1 MITAKDIRKKK
12 FEKIKFGYSPEEV
25 DAFMAEIENDLRM
38 MEQELAD
45 ANNKVQ
51 LLADKVREYKADE
64 EDLKN
69 ALIGAQRQAREVLA
83 EANAKAASI
92 EEEAK
97 AQAAT
102 LHAAAM
108 EQQEEQLRRT
118 AEQLEQENQALVTA
132 QRQVASFKK
141 TLFEMYKEHLELI
154 SQLPDAVDEDAETAA
169 SPVAEEADEVI
180 VEAEPVVDAE
190 TVDTAEAEVIPAAA
204 SSWDAAT
211 DAWGD
216 ATVAEEKAAEP
227 KVDPFRTSEFSR
239 EAVRAEQE
247 SRFSDLQ
254 FGSRRDDRR
263 RDDRRK
269 KRS

>member
-1 MITAKDIRKKK
+1 MMTAKDIRKKK
-12 FEKIKFGYSPEEV
+12 FEKIKFGYNPEEV
-25 DAFMAEIENDLRM
+25 DAFMAEIENDLRV

-132 QRQVASFKK
+132 QRQVANFKK

-154 SQLPDAVDEDAETAA
+154 SQLPDTVNEDAGETAA
-169 SPVAEEADEVI
+169 SDEDVADTVVK
-180 VEAEPVVDAE
+180 VEDAE
-190 TVDTAEAEVIPAAA
+190 MLEATEAEVIPAA
-204 SSWDAAT
+204 SDSWDAAT

-216 ATVAEEKAAEP
+216 SSAAEKTTEV

>member
-1 MITAKDIRKKK
+1 MMTAKDIRKKK
-12 FEKIKFGYSPEEV
+12 FEKIKFGYNPEEV
-25 DAFMAEIENDLRM
+25 DAFMTEIEKDLRM

-102 LHAAAM
+102 LHAAAL
-108 EQQEEQLRRT
+108 EQQEEQLQRT
-118 AEQLEQENQALVTA
+118 AEQLEQENQALVAA
-132 QRQVASFKK
+132 QRQVANFKK

-154 SQLPDAVDEDAETAA
+154 SQLPDAVNEEVAETAA
-169 SPVAEEADEVI
+169 SD
-180 VEAEPVVDAE
+180 
-190 TVDTAEAEVIPAAA
+190 EAEVVVEIADDETVEVTDEEAVAAT
-204 SSWDAAT
+204 SDSWGAAT
-211 DAWGD
+211 DAWGGSPI
-216 ATVAEEKAAEP
+216 VEEKAAEP

>member
-1 MITAKDIRKKK
+1 MMTAKDIRKKK
-12 FEKIKFGYSPEEV
+12 FEKIKFGYNPEEV
-25 DAFMAEIENDLRM
+25 DAFMAEIENDLRV

-102 LHAAAM
+102 LHAAAL
-108 EQQEEQLRRT
+108 EQQEEQLRHT

-132 QRQVASFKK
+132 QRQVANFKK

-154 SQLPDAVDEDAETAA
+154 SQLPDAVSED
-169 SPVAEEADEVI
+169 ADEVAASDAVDDV
-180 VEAEPVVDAE
+180 VEVAENE
-190 TVDTAEAEVIPAAA
+190 TVETSEVEVLPTAAD
-204 SSWDAAT
+204 SWDTAT

-216 ATVAEEKAAEP
+216 SPAAEEKATEP

>member
-12 FEKIKFGYSPEEV
+12 FEKIKFGYNPEEV
-25 DAFMAEIENDLRM
+25 DAFLAEVESDLRL

-97 AQAAT
+97 AQAAS

-108 EQQEEQLRRT
+108 EEQEEQLRRT

-132 QRQVASFKK
+132 QRQVANFKK
-141 TLFEMYKEHLELI
+141 TLFELYKEHLEQI
-154 SQLPDAVDEDAETAA
+154 SKLPDTVEEAEDVEETEEITEVEEEIVDE
-169 SPVAEEADEVI
+169 
-180 VEAEPVVDAE
+180 VEAEIVEGDG
-190 TVDTAEAEVIPAAA
+190 D
-204 SSWDAAT
+204 SWDAAT
-211 DAWGD
+211 DAWGE
-216 ATVAEEKAAEP
+216 APAAEEKAEP

>member
-12 FEKIKFGYSPEEV
+12 FEKIKFGYNPEEV
-25 DAFMAEIENDLRM
+25 DAFLAEVESDLRL

-51 LLADKVREYKADE
+51 LLADKVREYKASED
-64 EDLKN
+64 DLKN
-69 ALIGAQRQAREVLA
+69 ALIGAQKQAREVLA

-97 AQAAT
+97 AQAAAM
-102 LHAAAM
+102 HAAAM
-108 EQQEEQLRRT
+108 EEQEEQLRRT
-118 AEQLEQENQALVTA
+118 AEQLEQENHALVTA
-132 QRQVASFKK
+132 QRQVANFKK
-141 TLFEMYKEHLELI
+141 TLFEMYKEHLEQI
-154 SQLPDAVDEDAETAA
+154 SRLPETA
-169 SPVAEEADEVI
+169 EELEESTEEEVTE
-180 VEAEPVVDAE
+180 VEAEVEDVS
-190 TVDTAEAEVIPAAA
+190 EAEIIGEP
-204 SSWDAAT
+204 SSDSWDAAT
-211 DAWGD
+211 DAWSD
-216 ATVAEEKAAEP
+216 SPAAVESAEAD
-227 KVDPFRTSEFSR
+227 VDPFRTSEFSR

>member
-1 MITAKDIRKKK
+1 MMTAKDIRKKK
-12 FEKIKFGYSPEEV
+12 FEKIKFGYNPEEV
-25 DAFMAEIENDLRM
+25 DAFMAEIEKDLRM

-102 LHAAAM
+102 LHAAAL
-108 EQQEEQLRRT
+108 EQQEEQLQRT
-118 AEQLEQENQALVTA
+118 AEQLEQENQALVAA
-132 QRQVASFKK
+132 QRQVANFKK

-154 SQLPDAVDEDAETAA
+154 SQLPDAVNEDVAETAA
-169 SPVAEEADEVI
+169 SD
-180 VEAEPVVDAE
+180 
-190 TVDTAEAEVIPAAA
+190 EAEVVVEIADDETVEVTDEEAVAAA
-204 SSWDAAT
+204 SDSWGAAT
-211 DAWGD
+211 DAWGGSPI
-216 ATVAEEKAAEP
+216 AEEKAAEP

>member
-12 FEKIKFGYSPEEV
+12 FEKIKFGYNPEEV
-25 DAFMAEIENDLRM
+25 DAFLAEVESDLRL

-97 AQAAT
+97 AQAAS

-108 EQQEEQLRRT
+108 EEQEEQLRRT

-132 QRQVASFKK
+132 QRQVANFKK
-141 TLFEMYKEHLELI
+141 TLFELYKEHLEQI
-154 SQLPDAVDEDAETAA
+154 SKLPDTVDAADETEE
-169 SPVAEEADEVI
+169 AEEEI
-180 VEAEPVVDAE
+180 VETEEEIVTEVDAE
-190 TVDTAEAEVIPAAA
+190 IVESEGD
-204 SSWDAAT
+204 SWDAAT
-211 DAWGD
+211 DAWGE
-216 ATVAEEKAAEP
+216 APAAEEKAEQ

>member
-12 FEKIKFGYSPEEV
+12 FEKIKFGYNPEEV
-25 DAFMAEIENDLRM
+25 DAFMTEIENDLRM

-132 QRQVASFKK
+132 QRQVANFKK

-154 SQLPDAVDEDAETAA
+154 SQLPDSVDEAA
-169 SPVAEEADEVI
+169 APDEEDADEI
-180 VEAEPVVDAE
+180 VEVVDAE
-190 TVDTAEAEVIPAAA
+190 TVDADEAEVAPAAGD
-204 SSWDAAT
+204 SWDAAT

-216 ATVAEEKAAEP
+216 APVAEEKAAEP

>member
-1 MITAKDIRKKK
+1 MMTAKDIRKKK
-12 FEKIKFGYSPEEV
+12 FEKIKFGYNPEEV

-132 QRQVASFKK
+132 QRQVANFKK
-141 TLFEMYKEHLELI
+141 ALFEMYKEHLELI
-154 SQLPDAVDEDAETAA
+154 SQLPNTVDESADETAA
-169 SPVAEEADEVI
+169 SDAEEADPAV
-180 VEAEPVVDAE
+180 ADAE
-190 TVDTAEAEVIPAAA
+190 TVEETDVEVIPAAGD
-204 SSWDAAT
+204 SWDAAT

-216 ATVAEEKAAEP
+216 SPVAEEKAAEP

>member
-12 FEKIKFGYSPEEV
+12 FEKIKFGYNPEEV
-25 DAFMAEIENDLRM
+25 DAFLAEIESDLRM

-45 ANNKVQ
+45 SNNKVQ

-97 AQAAT
+97 AQAAS

-132 QRQVASFKK
+132 QRQVANFKK
-141 TLFEMYKEHLELI
+141 TLFEMYKEHLEQI
-154 SQLPDAVDEDAETAA
+154 SKLPDTVDDLDESEAEDDA
-169 SPVAEEADEVI
+169 AEEIVDVAAEEV
-180 VEAEPVVDAE
+180 VEAETESV
-190 TVDTAEAEVIPAAA
+190 AAA
-204 SSWDAAT
+204 EDGWDAAT
-211 DAWGD
+211 DAWGE
-216 ATVAEEKAAEP
+216 APVAEEKTAEP

>member
-12 FEKIKFGYSPEEV
+12 FEKIKFGYNPEEV
-25 DAFMAEIENDLRM
+25 DAFLSEVESDLRL

-97 AQAAT
+97 AQAAS

-108 EQQEEQLRRT
+108 AEQEEQLRRT

-132 QRQVASFKK
+132 QRQVANFKK
-141 TLFEMYKEHLELI
+141 TLFELYKEHLEQI
-154 SQLPDAVDEDAETAA
+154 SKLPDTVDEIDE
-169 SPVAEEADEVI
+169 AEEPEEEIIEADDEI
-180 VEAEPVVDAE
+180 ATEVEAEIVEGEGDN
-190 TVDTAEAEVIPAAA
+190 
-204 SSWDAAT
+204 WDAAT
-211 DAWGD
+211 DAWGETP
-216 ATVAEEKAAEP
+216 AAEEKAES